1 MVVLPRLARALNA
14 PVIAALLGLVLIAV
28 AIAGLATDDIR
39 RGYAIIILVVGVI
52 DLLRSFPVRSCRQPR
67 VFAGACG
74 FGARC

>member
-28 AIAGLATDDIR
+28 AIAGLVTDDIR

-52 DLLRSFPVRSCRQPR
+52 NLLRSFPVRS
-67 VFAGACG
+67 
-74 FGARC
+74 